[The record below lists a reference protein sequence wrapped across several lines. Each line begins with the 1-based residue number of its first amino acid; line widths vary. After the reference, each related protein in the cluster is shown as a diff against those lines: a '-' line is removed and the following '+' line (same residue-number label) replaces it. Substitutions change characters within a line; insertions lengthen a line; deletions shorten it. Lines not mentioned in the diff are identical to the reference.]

1 MLSNLEAVSPH
12 AIKSCEWRDHDGGR
26 AVQYNAL
33 SMNAHHGA
41 LDNMKWSEQLRSV
54 LLAEPALT
62 KYVDAL
68 CEHAEALIAGTDDR
82 EAMHAQLRSCGVRVI
97 GHRHRA
103 AAVMGKLKTEL
114 HTRSADAVVPSASS
128 VAPASAMSMSGL
140 TTLGLMISRCEKHT
154 GPLPFVVTPSLRK
167 KLNDNSG
174 MHLHIHEDY
183 PGLCKISVTPPIYL
197 CEHFATDAE
206 CDALVR
212 CADPLLLRSMT
223 DSGVSQVRTSR
234 STHLCKETPP
244 CPSLLAKVQALTRKP
259 ISHMEVPQVA
269 RYECGQFYRM
279 HYDSTDAE
287 SSGRMSDEPGGPRA
301 CTVLIYCND
310 VAVGGGT
317 RFNMLGLQLQPRK
330 GTALVFFPTF
340 TDGTIDT
347 DTLHEALP
355 ADETK
360 FVCQIWVRQHEL
372 PHWPDERN
380 SMGHRLLAALQPPPP
395 AP

>member
-1 MLSNLEAVSPH
+1 MLLNTTRFRKA
-12 AIKSCEWRDHDGGR
+12 
-26 AVQYNAL
+26 Q
-33 SMNAHHGA
+33 HGV
-41 LDNMKWSEQLRSV
+41 LDNMKCSEHLRSV

-372 PHWPDERN
+372 PQWPDERN

>member
-1 MLSNLEAVSPH
+1 MQLIGAN
-12 AIKSCEWRDHDGGR
+12 GGTTTEDLR
-26 AVQYNAL
+26 AVQYNTLRKAQ
-33 SMNAHHGA
+33 HGV
-41 LDNMKWSEQLRSV
+41 LDNMKWSDHLRSV

-154 GPLPFVVTPSLRK
+154 GPLPFVVTPGLRK

-372 PHWPDERN
+372 PQWPDERN

>member
-1 MLSNLEAVSPH
+1 MQLIGAN
-12 AIKSCEWRDHDGGR
+12 GGTTTEDLR
-26 AVQYNAL
+26 AVQYNTLQKAQ
-33 SMNAHHGA
+33 HGV
-41 LDNMKWSEQLRSV
+41 LDNMKCSDHLRSV

-128 VAPASAMSMSGL
+128 VAPASAMSMPGL

-154 GPLPFVVTPSLRK
+154 GPLPFVVTPGLRK

>member
-1 MLSNLEAVSPH
+1 MTKCAEH
-12 AIKSCEWRDHDGGR
+12 
-26 AVQYNAL
+26 
-33 SMNAHHGA
+33 
-41 LDNMKWSEQLRSV
+41 LRSA

-68 CEHAEALIAGTDDR
+68 CEHAEALIAGTDNR
-82 EAMHAQLRSCGVRVI
+82 EAMHAQLKICGVRVI

-103 AAVMGKLKTEL
+103 AALMGKLKTDL
-114 HTRSADAVVPSASS
+114 HTYADAVVPAASS
-128 VAPASAMSMSGL
+128 IAPASATSTSGL

-154 GPLPFVVTPSLRK
+154 GPLPFVVTPGLAK

-183 PGLCKISVTPPIYL
+183 PGLSKINATPPIYL

-234 STHLCKETPP
+234 STHLRKETPP

-355 ADETK
+355 AEETK
-360 FVCQIWVRQHEL
+360 FVCQIWIRQHEL
-372 PHWPDERN
+372 PPWPDERN
-380 SMGHRLLAALQPPPP
+380 SMGHRLLAALHPPPP

>member
-1 MLSNLEAVSPH
+1 MQLKVAN
-12 AIKSCEWRDHDGGR
+12 GGTTTEDR

-33 SMNAHHGA
+33 SRKAHHGA
-41 LDNMKWSEQLRSV
+41 LDNMKWSDHLRSV

-62 KYVDAL
+62 KYVDAI

-82 EAMHAQLRSCGVRVI
+82 KAMHAQLRSCGVRVI

-103 AAVMGKLKTEL
+103 AAVMDKLKTEL

-128 VAPASAMSMSGL
+128 VAPASTMSMSGL

-154 GPLPFVVTPSLRK
+154 GPLPFVVTPGLRK